1 VSGAASFRIG
11 LSGCGGGL
19 ETLSD
24 ARLFDLA
31 ALADDL
37 GFECLWINEEHF
49 QGGTNPEEGRRCL
62 SPIVL
67 ASALAARTRRIRIGF
82 SVIILPLHHPLR
94 LAEDIATLDVLSGG
108 RVDLGISR
116 GTNPTYLLAYG
127 FKAEEIAPRFD
138 AGLDFIRQAWC
149 EPAVAFGERMLPVE
163 PKPVQRPHPPL
174 YMATYTAD
182 TAAWAA
188 RSGLRMICHGI
199 NSLANLRPI
208 VRAFRDAGGDTREM
222 PFGRFIYVSET
233 DAAARREVLP
243 TVANLTTR
251 MRTAGLFRRPNIIT
265 EAELEPER
273 YLEEMV
279 IAGSPTTCA
288 QRIAALAD
296 EFGLNYI
303 NALSAFFGHLPPDL
317 LQHSLTL
324 LATEVHPRLNAG
336 RATP

>member
-1 VSGAASFRIG
+1 MSAATPFRIG

-19 ETLSD
+19 ETISD
-24 ARLFDLA
+24 QGLFELA

-37 GFECLWINEEHF
+37 GYECLWINEEHF

-62 SPIVL
+62 SPIVV
-67 ASALAARTRRIRIGF
+67 ATALAARTRRIRIGF
-82 SVIILPLHHPLR
+82 SVIVLPLHHPLR

-116 GTNPTYLLAYG
+116 GTNPKYLAAYG
-127 FKAEEIAPRFD
+127 LKPEEIAPRFE
-138 AGLDFIRQAWC
+138 AGLDFIRRAWT
-149 EPAVAFGERMLPVE
+149 EPMVDFGGEALPVE
-163 PKPVQRPHPPL
+163 PKPAQRPHPPL

-188 RSGLRMICHGI
+188 RSGLKMICHGI

-208 VRAFRDAGGDTREM
+208 VGAFRDAGGDTREM

-233 DAAARREVLP
+233 DESARRELLP
-243 TVANLTTR
+243 TVVNLTGR
-251 MRTAGLFRRPNIIT
+251 MRAAGLFRRPNIIT

-279 IAGSPTTCA
+279 IAGSPATCA
-288 QRIAALAD
+288 ARISALAG
-296 EFGLNYI
+296 EFGLGYV
-303 NALSAFFGHLPPDL
+303 NALSAFFGHLPLEL
-317 LQHSLTL
+317 LRRSLEL
-324 LATEVHPRLNAG
+324 LATEVRPRIG
-336 RATP
+336 M